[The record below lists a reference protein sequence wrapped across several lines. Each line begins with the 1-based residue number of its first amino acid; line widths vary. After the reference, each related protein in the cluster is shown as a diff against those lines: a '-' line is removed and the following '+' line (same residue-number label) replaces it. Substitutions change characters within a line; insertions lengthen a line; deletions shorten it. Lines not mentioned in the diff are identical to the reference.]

1 MIIQPGVNQPGLNQ
15 PWTNQPRPFQLRRSE
30 WLILA
35 FFLYTAALVPFFS
48 DRPHLKWRPLIFLGV
63 ALAASG
69 AFAAGERYVSQRAFC
84 MARDWTPIAL
94 TLLAFQ
100 EMDLFRPAHFNHL
113 LEAVWMAQDM
123 RLLSEWRV
131 SHAIEKLGLLIPFYL
146 ETCYLLVYGV
156 AAFCVGL
163 LYKTGKRALI
173 DDFYLIYLGATLGA
187 YACFPFFPSEAPRLI
202 YPDLLSPGVVTW
214 MRTLNLSLLRAA
226 TIHVSVFP
234 SAHVSSAFSAAWAI
248 LLLVRRKPIYGWLLL
263 VYAISVAVA
272 TIYGRYHYSADAI
285 AGLAMS
291 LAAVL
296 IYLAFARPRSDA

>member
-1 MIIQPGVNQPGLNQ
+1 MNDKDWPLK
-15 PWTNQPRPFQLRRSE
+15 LRRSE

-35 FFLYTAALVPFFS
+35 FFGYTAALVPFFS

-63 ALAASG
+63 VAVIQAALAG
-69 AFAAGERYVSQRAFC
+69 GERYVSPGAFSI
-84 MARDWTPIAL
+84 ARDWAPIAL

-113 LEAVWMAQDM
+113 LDSVWMAQDI
-123 RLLSEWRV
+123 RLSREWRV
-131 SHAIEKLGLLIPFYL
+131 SHAIEQLGLLIPFYL

-156 AAFCVGL
+156 AAFCIGL
-163 LYKTGKRALI
+163 LYQTGNRAKI
-173 DDFYLIYLGATLGA
+173 DAFYLIYLGATLGA

-214 MRTLNLSLLRAA
+214 MRGVNLFLLRKA

-248 LLLVRRKPIYGWLLL
+248 LLLVRRKPVYGWLLL
-263 VYAISVAVA
+263 VYAISVAIA
-272 TIYGRYHYSADAI
+272 TVYGRYHYSADAA
-285 AGLAMS
+285 AGLAVS
-291 LAAVL
+291 LAAILV
-296 IYLAFARPRSDA
+296 YLVFSRMSRT

>member
-1 MIIQPGVNQPGLNQ
+1 MSGKYWLLK
-15 PWTNQPRPFQLRRSE
+15 LRRSE

-35 FFLYTAALVPFFS
+35 FFVYTSALVPFFS
-48 DRPHLKWRPLIFLGV
+48 GRPHLKWRPLIFLGV
-63 ALAASG
+63 ALVISG
-69 AFAAGERYVSQRAFC
+69 ALAAGQQYISQRAFS
-84 MARDWTPIAL
+84 MARDLMPIAL

-100 EMDLFRPAHFNHL
+100 EMDLFRPVHFNRL
-113 LEAVWMAQDM
+113 FEAVWMAQDI
-123 RLLSEWRV
+123 RLLREWRLD
-131 SHAIEKLGLLIPFYL
+131 HAIEKLGLLIPFYL

-163 LYKTGKRALI
+163 LYKTGKRVMI

-248 LLLVRRKPIYGWLLL
+248 LLLVPRKPVYGWLLL
-263 VYAISVAVA
+263 IYAISVAIA

-285 AGLAMS
+285 AGLAVS

-296 IYLAFARPRSDA
+296 IYLAFSRISRT